1 MRRKLDSY
9 FKEKLSQPQQAPADA
24 WENIQSRLPKEK
36 KSPFIPF
43 WTKIS
48 GIAAVGIFLV
58 GGFFVLN
65 NSSNQSII
73 HTTETDSSIVDAQ
86 TNPNSTLNS
95 NTEIQTNNHI
105 KIEETNHLNH
115 QNISTETANIYSKTN
130 KSNEINFD
138 SNHYLIQNSID
149 NSQENI
155 WANSIENLE
164 NSIFSKNKITPIFNF
179 NSMNDRLNNE
189 NLIVSLNVT
198 KNEISNQ
205 KLENLTIND
214 QKKSNPKKNQCRF

>member
-73 HTTETDSSIVDAQ
+73 HTTESDSPIVDAQ
-86 TNPNSTLNS
+86 TIPNLTPHS
-95 NTEIQTNNHI
+95 NTEIQTNNQI
-105 KIEETNHLNH
+105 NIEERSEEHTSEL
-115 QNISTETANIYSKTN
+115 QS
-130 KSNEINFD
+130 
-138 SNHYLIQNSID
+138 
-149 NSQENI
+149 
-155 WANSIENLE
+155 
-164 NSIFSKNKITPIFNF
+164 
-179 NSMNDRLNNE
+179 
-189 NLIVSLNVT
+189 
-198 KNEISNQ
+198 
-205 KLENLTIND
+205 
-214 QKKSNPKKNQCRF
+214 